1 MHEIRTT
8 VQLSNSECCTLTRR
22 VLSALGIPPGADI
35 EIGNA
40 LVWLAATG
48 TVPLNFLADL
58 LPELQR
64 EPETQSLNILSLIET
79 LDRLA
84 AVAGSLDKACT
95 ARVKN
100 SKVIALLLP
109 FALARS
115 KLNLCF
121 RLQLPKSGIIIEN
134 GEIWAAEES
143 FWTRDWQDSKEVLV
157 VCVSNQLSSNLS
169 LFDKTGLNWHFS
181 QTKLQSLSSQRI
193 NIDFESLQILK
204 RKAAES
210 FVPNSDL
217 SRRSGAGA
225 EVDDND

>member
-1 MHEIRTT
+1 MREIRAT

-40 LVWLAATG
+40 LVWLAATD
-48 TVPLNFLADL
+48 TVPLKFLADL

-64 EPETQSLNILSLIET
+64 EPETESLNTLYLIET

-84 AVAGSLDKACT
+84 AVAGSLNKACT
-95 ARVKN
+95 ARVEN
-100 SKVIALLLP
+100 SKAIALLLP
-109 FALARS
+109 LALARS
-115 KLNLCF
+115 NLNLCF
-121 RLQLPKSGIIIEN
+121 RLQLPNSRIIIEN
-134 GEIWAAEES
+134 GEIWTAEES
-143 FWTRDWQDSKEVLV
+143 FWTRDWQDSKEILV
-157 VCVSNQLSSNLS
+157 VCVSNQLSVDLS
-169 LFDKTGLNWHFS
+169 FFDKTGLNWHFS
-181 QTKLQSLSSQRI
+181 QSKLQSLSSRRI
-193 NIDFESLQILK
+193 SIDLESIQILK
-204 RKAAES
+204 KKAAES

>member
-1 MHEIRTT
+1 MSEIKTT

-40 LVWLAATG
+40 LVWLAATD
-48 TVPLNFLADL
+48 TVPLRFLANL

-64 EPETQSLNILSLIET
+64 EPETESLKILSLIET

-84 AVAGSLDKACT
+84 AGAGSLAKACT

-100 SKVIALLLP
+100 SKEIALLLP
-109 FALARS
+109 LVLARS
-115 KLNLCF
+115 NLDLCF
-121 RLQLPKSGIIIEN
+121 LLQLPKSRIVIEN
-134 GEIWAAEES
+134 GEIWTAEEL
-143 FWTRDWQDSKEVLV
+143 FWTRNWQDSREVLV
-157 VCVSNQLSSNLS
+157 VCVPNQLSIDLS

-181 QTKLQSLSSQRI
+181 QSKLQSLSSRRI
-193 NIDFESLQILK
+193 NIDSESLQTLK
-204 RKAAES
+204 KKAAES

>member
-1 MHEIRTT
+1 MRENRTT
-8 VQLSNSECCTLTRR
+8 VKLSNSECCTLTRR

-40 LVWLAATG
+40 LVWLAATD
-48 TVPLNFLADL
+48 TVPLKFLADL

-64 EPETQSLNILSLIET
+64 ETETQCHNILSLIET
-79 LDRLA
+79 LDRLTA
-84 AVAGSLDKACT
+84 FAGSLDKASS

-100 SKVIALLLP
+100 SKAIALLLP
-109 FALARS
+109 LALARS

-121 RLQLPKSGIIIEN
+121 RMQLPKSRIIIEN
-134 GEIWAAEES
+134 GEIWTAEETL
-143 FWTRDWQDSKEVLV
+143 WTRDWQDSEEVLI
-157 VCVSNQLSSNLS
+157 VCVSNQLSIDLT
-169 LFDKTGLNWHFS
+169 LFDKTGLNWHFNHS
-181 QTKLQSLSSQRI
+181 KLQSLSSRRI

>member
-1 MHEIRTT
+1 MRDIRAT

-22 VLSALGIPPGADI
+22 VLSALGFSPGADI

-40 LVWLAATG
+40 LVWLAATDIF
-48 TVPLNFLADL
+48 PLKYLADL

-64 EPETQSLNILSLIET
+64 EPATESLNILSLIET

-109 FALARS
+109 LALARS

-121 RLQLPKSGIIIEN
+121 LLQLPKSRIIIEN
-134 GEIWAAEES
+134 GEIWSAEET

-157 VCVSNQLSSNLS
+157 VCVSNQMSLDVS

-181 QTKLQSLSSQRI
+181 QSKLQSLSSRRI

-217 SRRSGAGA
+217 SRGSGAGA

>member
-1 MHEIRTT
+1 MREIRST

-22 VLSALGIPPGADI
+22 VLSALGMPSGVDI

-40 LVWLAATG
+40 LVWLAATD
-48 TVPLNFLADL
+48 TVSLKFLADL
-58 LPELQR
+58 LPDIQHES
-64 EPETQSLNILSLIET
+64 ETESFNILSLIET

-84 AVAGSLDKACT
+84 AVAGSFDRACT
-95 ARVKN
+95 AKVKS
-100 SKVIALLLP
+100 SKVVALLLP
-109 FALARS
+109 LALSRS
-115 KLNLCF
+115 QLGLCF
-121 RLQLPKSGIIIEN
+121 RLQLPKSRIIIEN
-134 GEIWAAEES
+134 GEIWAGEEM

-157 VCVSNQLSSNLS
+157 LCVSNKLSFDLS
-169 LFDKTGLNWHFS
+169 LFDKSGLNWHFS
-181 QTKLQSLSSQRI
+181 QSKLQNLSSRRI
-193 NIDFESLQILK
+193 NIDAESLQNLK

>member
-1 MHEIRTT
+1 MREIRAT

-40 LVWLAATG
+40 LVWLAATD
-48 TVPLNFLADL
+48 TVPLKFLADL

-64 EPETQSLNILSLIET
+64 EPETESLNTLYLIET

-84 AVAGSLDKACT
+84 AVAGSLNKACT
-95 ARVKN
+95 ARVEN
-100 SKVIALLLP
+100 SKAIALLLP
-109 FALARS
+109 LALARS
-115 KLNLCF
+115 NLNLCI
-121 RLQLPKSGIIIEN
+121 RLQLPNSRIIIDN
-134 GEIWAAEES
+134 GEIWTAEES
-143 FWTRDWQDSKEVLV
+143 FWTRDWQDSKEILV
-157 VCVSNQLSSNLS
+157 VCVSNQLSVDLS
-169 LFDKTGLNWHFS
+169 FFDKTGLNWHFS
-181 QTKLQSLSSQRI
+181 QSKLQSLSSRRI
-193 NIDFESLQILK
+193 SIDLESLQILK
-204 RKAAES
+204 KKAAES

>member
-1 MHEIRTT
+1 MREIRTT

-35 EIGNA
+35 EIGSA
-40 LVWLAATG
+40 LVWLAATD
-48 TVPLNFLADL
+48 TVPLKSLADL
-58 LPELQR
+58 LPELQQ
-64 EPETQSLNILSLIET
+64 ESETDRFNILTLIET

-84 AVAGSLDKACT
+84 AAAGSFDQACT
-95 ARVKN
+95 ARVN
-100 SKVIALLLP
+100 SSKVVTLLLP
-109 FALARS
+109 LALSRS
-115 KLNLCF
+115 KLGLCF
-121 RLQLPKSGIIIEN
+121 RLQLPKSWIIIEN
-134 GEIWAAEES
+134 GEIWTSEET

-157 VCVSNQLSSNLS
+157 VCVSNQLSGELS

-181 QTKLQSLSSQRI
+181 QSKLQSLSARRI
-193 NIDFESLQILK
+193 NIDLESLKILK
-204 RKAAES
+204 TKAAES

>member
-1 MHEIRTT
+1 MHETGAT

-40 LVWLAATG
+40 LVWLAATD
-48 TVPLNFLADL
+48 TVPLKFLVDL

-64 EPETQSLNILSLIET
+64 EPETQCLNILSLIET

-84 AVAGSLDKACT
+84 AFAGSLDKASS
-95 ARVKN
+95 ARVKK
-100 SKVIALLLP
+100 SKAIALLLP
-109 FALARS
+109 LALARS
-115 KLNLCF
+115 NLNLCF
-121 RLQLPKSGIIIEN
+121 RLQLPKSRIIIEN
-134 GEIWAAEES
+134 GEIWSAEKTLWIRNWHHS
-143 FWTRDWQDSKEVLV
+143 NEVLV
-157 VCVSNQLSSNLS
+157 VCVSNQLASDLS
-169 LFDKTGLNWHFS
+169 LFNKTGLNWHFS
-181 QTKLQSLSSQRI
+181 QSKLQSLSSRRI